1 VDAVFD
7 SNILIDYLNGI
18 PEAKLELERYS
29 QKSISVMTWIE
40 VMAGTD
46 SSDEQ
51 QTRYALQAYQL
62 LPMTSAIA
70 ERAFILRRDCKLK
83 LPDAIILAT
92 AQVAGLSFVT
102 RNTKDFSAADPQ
114 VRIPYQILPL

>member
-1 VDAVFD
+1 MNAIFD

-18 PEAKLELERYS
+18 PEAKLELDLYP

-46 SSDEQ
+46 SSDER
-51 QTRYALQAYQL
+51 QTRLALQVYQL
-62 LPMTSAIA
+62 LPMTSAVA
-70 ERAFILRRDCKLK
+70 ERAFILRRDHRLK

-92 AQVAGLSFVT
+92 AQTSGLLLVT
-102 RNTKDFSAADPQ
+102 RNSKDFSASDPQ
-114 VRIPYQILPL
+114 VRIPYQI

>member
-51 QTRYALQAYQL
+51 QTRYALQTYQL

-70 ERAFILRRDCKLK
+70 DRAFILRRDRKLK

-102 RNTKDFSAADPQ
+102 RNIKDFSAADPQ
-114 VRIPYQILPL
+114 VRIPYQT

>member
-1 VDAVFD
+1 MNAAFD

-18 PEAKLELERYS
+18 PGAQLELELYS

-46 SSDEQ
+46 SSDER
-51 QTRYALQAYQL
+51 QTRLVLQAYQL
-62 LPMTSAIA
+62 LPMTSVVA
-70 ERAFILRRDCKLK
+70 ERAFILRRDRRLK

-92 AQVAGLSFVT
+92 AQTSGLLLVT
-102 RNTKDFSAADPQ
+102 RNSKDFSTSDPQ
-114 VRIPYQILPL
+114 IRIPYQI